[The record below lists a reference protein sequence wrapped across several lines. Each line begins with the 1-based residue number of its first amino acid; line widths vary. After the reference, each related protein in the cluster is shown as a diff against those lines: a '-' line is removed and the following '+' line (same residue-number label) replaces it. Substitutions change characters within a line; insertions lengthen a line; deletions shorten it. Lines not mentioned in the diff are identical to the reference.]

1 MKLPRRGKKE
11 TECEMRA
18 ATRAAPTFALTA
30 RSGRYPAFSSGATL
44 KITWKGM
51 Q

>member
-1 MKLPRRGKKE
+1 M
-11 TECEMRA
+11 
-18 ATRAAPTFALTA
+18 AAPISHHPFVNI
-30 RSGRYPAFSSGATL
+30 RVYSRIDYPARSSGATL